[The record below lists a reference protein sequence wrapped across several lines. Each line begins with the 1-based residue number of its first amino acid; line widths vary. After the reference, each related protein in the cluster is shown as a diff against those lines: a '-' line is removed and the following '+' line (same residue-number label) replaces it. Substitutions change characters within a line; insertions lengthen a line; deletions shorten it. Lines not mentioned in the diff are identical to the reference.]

1 MKKIIIIMLA
11 VMMAFTFIGCSKN
24 SEPVDLT
31 GEWVQSNSNSKDSWQ
46 AATISENEIEINW
59 ITDNGDTKSL
69 YWYGTYTAPTETA
82 DSYSWISK
90 NDTSKTNSA
99 LLASRDK
106 TKKFKYENGIISYE
120 VSALGTTT
128 TVKLERKDK

>member
-1 MKKIIIIMLA
+1 MLA
-11 VMMAFTFIGCSKN
+11 VMMTVTFIGCSKN
-24 SEPVDLT
+24 SDPVDLT

-69 YWYGTYTAPTETA
+69 YWNGTYTAPTEA
-82 DSYSWISK
+82 GDSYSWTSE

-99 LLASRDK
+99 LLASTDK
-106 TKKFKYENGIISYE
+106 TKKFNYENGVISYE

-128 TVKLERKDK
+128 IVKLECKDK

>member
-1 MKKIIIIMLA
+1 MLA
-11 VMMAFTFIGCSKN
+11 VMMTFTFIGCSKN

-31 GEWVQSNSNSKDSWQ
+31 GEWIQSNSSSKDSWQ
-46 AATISENEIEINW
+46 EATISENEIEINW

-69 YWYGTYTAPTETA
+69 YWDGTQTAPTETG
-82 DSYSWISK
+82 DSYSWISE
-90 NDTSKTNSA
+90 NDTSKTTSA
-99 LLASRDK
+99 LLASTDK
-106 TKKFKYENGIISYE
+106 KKQFKYENCTISYE